1 VIELRKKRPEDVPEI
16 SERWFEK
23 VVKAGFS
30 ERRKKLTNTLS
41 KLVPSRAAEEALA
54 AGGQSGLARAEELSP
69 EAWVNLAKHL
79 GDFCSVARQGLGPD
93 VSDELGPWALV
104 AAPPDAVDPNESL
117 QVVDEHDHPIR
128 GVDRATVHAKKLLH
142 RAVHIFVL
150 NGAGELFLQRRSY
163 RKDNFPRKW
172 DSSAAGHVDEGESYE
187 VCASRELREELGL
200 IAEPKE
206 IARVTAS
213 EKTGQ
218 EFIRVY
224 LAEGE
229 EIVDLNEQ
237 EIETGGFF
245 PLAIIDEW
253 IEKRPEDFASGFL
266 ECYGEV
272 RARIGGGR
280 GET

>member
-1 VIELRKKRPEDVPEI
+1 VR
-16 SERWFEK
+16 
-23 VVKAGFS
+23 AGFS

-54 AGGQSGLARAEELSP
+54 AGGLSGLSRAEELSP

-79 GDFCSVARQGLGPD
+79 GDFCSEARRGLGPD
-93 VSDELGPWALV
+93 VFDQPRAGALV
-104 AAPPDAVDPNESL
+104 VTRPDAVDPKENL

-128 GVDRATVHAKKLLH
+128 GVDRATVHAEKLLH

-150 NGAGELFLQRRSY
+150 NNAGELFLQRRSY

-172 DSSAAGHVDEGESYE
+172 DSSAAGHVDLGESYQ

-200 IAEPKE
+200 TAEPKE
-206 IARVTAS
+206 IARVAAS

-224 LAEGE
+224 LTEGE

-245 PLAIIDEW
+245 PLSIVDEW
-253 IEKRPEDFASGFL
+253 IESRPEDFASGFL
-266 ECYGEV
+266 ECYREV
-272 RARIGGGR
+272 RARIGAGK